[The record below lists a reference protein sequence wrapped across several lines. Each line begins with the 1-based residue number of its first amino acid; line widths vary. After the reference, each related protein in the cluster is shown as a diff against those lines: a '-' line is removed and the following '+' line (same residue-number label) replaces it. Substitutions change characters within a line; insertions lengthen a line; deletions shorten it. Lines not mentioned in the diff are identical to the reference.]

1 MPDIAFGGGAPGWL
15 AAALALAAAAFLAHQ
30 LRFLH
35 RSLGP
40 GKAWPLTLLRAPVYG
55 LLLLFLL
62 GPTRTVEETASLRRP
77 LVALVDTSASMGLP
91 SGTGA
96 GSRMDAARE
105 VLAGPGLTR
114 GLADRYDLK
123 LYSFDRETRLRSMDE
138 LAGMA
143 PDGDASRLFHALD
156 RVAASE
162 PEAAGVV
169 VVSDGIV
176 NPSDARDDFPA
187 LPGRPGPVLAV
198 GVGRTDGFKDLR
210 ITDLSVPELAFRGR
224 AVAIDF
230 TIQAHGLAGVRAP
243 LYFNLGRNLISTH
256 PIAIHEDDH
265 EERVTLHYTPR
276 ELGAHGFTL
285 TLPVQSGESIR
296 RNNRKAFRMDV
307 RPDKIRVLTLSG
319 SPSWNYRFL
328 RFALKQD
335 PFLEL
340 VSFVFL
346 RTPDDAVDVPEN
358 ELSLIPFPIDQIFV
372 EEIDNFDV
380 LILDNF
386 SHRAYFNPVYFER
399 MRDFVR
405 DGGGIAVLG
414 GSRAFDRGGY
424 HETALAS
431 LLPVQLDGRGE
442 FETGIAARAVL
453 TQAGKAHPLT
463 RMFAD
468 PDANREAWRGL
479 PPLRSLNRVARAGGE
494 VLLSAAAEGRQSP
507 LLTVGRFHEGR
518 TLAFASDDLWRWNF
532 DAVGR
537 DRNPQVHLKL
547 IRNGVRW
554 LAREPAFDQVQAL
567 VVGGSGGVG
576 AKQEFRFRVLRDD
589 HGPAA
594 DPVLDAAVTD
604 PEGGRSPLE
613 AAATRRPGEYRAEFT
628 PRLEGPHRVEVRAA
642 SSGGAPLGSAAA
654 NFLVALRSE
663 ENDDG
668 RPRPE
673 LLQALAARSQGLFVP
688 HETLTDAHW
697 SEFEER
703 MEQAAPSSIVARSR
717 VALWNEPLLFTLAVL
732 LLAAEWWLRRTWG
745 LV

>member
-1 MPDIAFGGGAPGWL
+1 MAGIPDIAFGGGAPGWL
-15 AAALALAAAAFLAHQ
+15 AAALALAAAGFLAHQ
-30 LRFLH
+30 LRFLR

-40 GKAWPLTLLRAPVYG
+40 GKAWPLTLLRALVYA

-62 GPTRTVEETASLRRP
+62 GPTRIVEEPTSLRRP
-77 LVALVDTSASMGLP
+77 LVALVDASASMGLP
-91 SGTGA
+91 SGAGA
-96 GSRMDAARE
+96 GSRLDAAKE
-105 VLAGPGLTR
+105 VLAEPGLTR

-123 LYSFDRETRLRSMDE
+123 LYSFDRETRLRDMDE

-162 PEAAGVV
+162 PEAAGVI

-176 NPSDARDDFPA
+176 NPADAPETFPGH
-187 LPGRPGPVLAV
+187 PRPVLAV
-198 GVGRTDGFKDLR
+198 GVGRNDGFKDLR
-210 ITDLSVPELAFRGR
+210 ITGLRAPELAFRGR
-224 AVAIDF
+224 AIAIDF
-230 TIQAHGLAGVRAP
+230 TIQAYGLAGVRAP
-243 LYFNLGRNLISTH
+243 LYFNVGRNLISTH
-256 PIAIHEDDH
+256 PITIPDDVYED
-265 EERVTLHYTPR
+265 RVTLHYTPR

-285 TLPVQSGESIR
+285 TLPVQGGESIR
-296 RNNRKAFRMDV
+296 GNNRKAFRMDV

-346 RTPDDAVDVPEN
+346 RTPDDAVDVHEN

-414 GSRAFDRGGY
+414 GARAFDRGGY

-431 LLPVQLDGRGE
+431 LLPVKLDGRGD
-442 FETGIAARAVL
+442 FESGVAARAVL
-453 TQAGKAHPLT
+453 TRAGEAHPLT

-468 PDANREAWRGL
+468 PDANREAWGGL
-479 PPLRSLNRVARAGGE
+479 PPLRTLNQVARADGE
-494 VLLSAAAEGRQSP
+494 VLLSASVGERQSP
-507 LLTVGRFHEGR
+507 LLTVGKFHQGR

-554 LAREPAFDQVQAL
+554 LAREPAFDQVQVL

-576 AKQEFRFRVLRDD
+576 SKREFQVRVLRDD
-589 HGPAA
+589 HAPAVDA
-594 DPVLDAAVTD
+594 SLDVAVTG
-604 PEGGRSPLE
+604 PEGERTPLE
-613 AAATRRPGEYRAEFT
+613 AAATERPGEYRSEFT
-628 PRLEGPHRVEVRAA
+628 PRLEGPHRVEVRAD
-642 SSGGAPLGSAAA
+642 SSDGPLGSAAA

-673 LLQALAARSQGLFVP
+673 LLQAVAARSQGLFVS

-703 MEQAAPSSIVARSR
+703 MEQAAPSSVVARSR
-717 VALWNEPLLFTLAVL
+717 VALWNEPLVFVLAVL
-732 LLAAEWWLRRTWG
+732 LLAAEWWLRRSWG
-745 LV
+745 LA